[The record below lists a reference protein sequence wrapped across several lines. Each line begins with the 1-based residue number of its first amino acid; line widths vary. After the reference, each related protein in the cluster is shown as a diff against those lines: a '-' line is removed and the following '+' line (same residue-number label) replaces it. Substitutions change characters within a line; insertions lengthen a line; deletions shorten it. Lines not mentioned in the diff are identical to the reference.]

1 MNNRRP
7 NTKIK
12 SALLELGWTQ
22 RDLSKKAK
30 IREEYISMCIHGKF
44 IFNDMQRAKVAAA
57 LGKKVEEVF

>member
-1 MNNRRP
+1 MNNRKP

-22 RDLSKKAK
+22 RDLSKKTQ
-30 IREEYISMCIHGKF
+30 IRQEYISMCIHGKF
-44 IFNDMQRAKVAAA
+44 ILNDMQRVKVAAA